1 MVGPKKQDYLSKNQY
16 TQRKQLRKIP
26 LMNDGSSKSAKIVL
40 TKSIFDVK
48 NQQNFF
54 IVRLSILFS
63 EIRPSF

>member
-26 LMNDGSSKSAKIVL
+26 SMNDGSSKSAKIVL

-54 IVRLSILFS
+54 ILRLSIYETIFW
-63 EIRPSF
+63 